1 VFQQPLVP
9 MVYRLTVCLR
19 VDCLRV
25 DCCCFDFA
33 GLMPALVN
41 CKGLA
46 VIRLSDGITE
56 MNTVNL

>member
-19 VDCLRV
+19 A

-46 VIRLSDGITE
+46 VFRLSDGITE